1 MKKSVVN
8 NYKVHWLLSYR
19 LTAVSETNTRPC
31 VYIKTLVSLKY
42 HQSGTWTLT
51 RARWNQ
57 TIEFWNSPG
66 FEMIDYGIT
75 ETILCAGWD
84 FQGFIEGWYIF
95 QGLTQLKKG
104 FQWGLIYQKFPGFN
118 PMGLFFTLAWHCP
131 LIITL

>member
-19 LTAVSETNTRPC
+19 LTAVSETNTSPC
-31 VYIKTLVSLKY
+31 VNNKTLVSLTY

-66 FEMIDYGIT
+66 FEMIDYGLT

-84 FQGFIEGWYIF
+84 FSRVSLKVDIVF
-95 QGLTQLKKG
+95 QGLTHLKKASMRVN
-104 FQWGLIYQKFPGFN
+104 ISKFPGFN
-118 PMGLFFTLAWHCP
+118 PMGILFTLAWHCS